1 MSPEGSCLFV
11 FKFYFQNF
19 YVLSIVLSK
28 LNRFFCVFF
37 FTTKDAK
44 GGVDCFSIIKIYDTL
59 SAIKTGKV

>member
-28 LNRFFCVFF
+28 LNSFFGF

-44 GGVDCFSIIKIYDTL
+44 GGVDCISIIKIYDTL

>member
-28 LNRFFCVFF
+28 LNSRVF

-44 GGVDCFSIIKIYDTL
+44 GGVDCFSVI
-59 SAIKTGKV
+59 

>member
-28 LNRFFCVFF
+28 LNSFFWVFL
-37 FTTKDAK
+37 TTKDAK

-59 SAIKTGKV
+59 SAIKTCKV